1 MKKIASVFCV
11 LALALASFTAA
22 ADQYELYPRGDVSED
37 GVVDINDVSALINY
51 LLTGKWPAIE
61 TITVNGVSFKMIGV
75 EGGTFMM
82 GANPAID
89 GGDQTLDELPA
100 HQVTVSSFSI
110 GQTEVTQELWIAVMG
125 SNPSYC
131 SSFNDRFEDDF
142 RRPVEDVSWQYCR
155 QFIDSL
161 NKLTGRHFRFPTEAE
176 WEFAARGGKQSQGYK
191 YAGSNNVDEVAWHQF
206 NCERM
211 GLPTQPVGSKK
222 PNELGLYDMSGN
234 VDEWVQDWWS
244 DYTEEAQVNP
254 RGPYSGT
261 KKVFRGGAWQII
273 QKWHRCAT
281 RAADYDYVPVS
292 FIGLRLAESAP
303 E

>member
-1 MKKIASVFCV
+1 MKKIASVFYV

-142 RRPVEDVSWQYCR
+142 RRPVEDVSWRYCR

-176 WEFAARGGKQSQGYK
+176 WEFAARGGNQSQGYK

>member
-1 MKKIASVFCV
+1 M
-11 LALALASFTAA
+11 LASFTVG
-22 ADQYELYPRGDVSED
+22 QEFPRGDVSQD
-37 GVVDINDVSALINY
+37 GIVDINDVSALINY

-142 RRPVEDVSWQYCR
+142 RRPVEDVSWRYCR

-161 NKLTGRHFRFPTEAE
+161 NKLTGRHFRFPTEAV
-176 WEFAARGGKQSQGYK
+176 WEFAARGGNQSQGYK

-281 RAADYDYVPVS
+281 RAADYDYVPIS

>member
-51 LLTGKWPAIE
+51 LLTGKWPSVE
-61 TITVNGVSFKMIGV
+61 TITVNGVS
-75 EGGTFMM
+75 
-82 GANPAID
+82 
-89 GGDQTLDELPA
+89 

-110 GQTEVTQELWIAVMG
+110 GQTEVTQELWMAIMG
-125 SNPSYC
+125 NNPSYC
-131 SSFNDRFEDDF
+131 CSEYYYTDYDDDF
-142 RRPVEDVSWQYCR
+142 QRPVEMVAWDQCKT
-155 QFIDSL
+155 FIDSL

-176 WEFAARGGKQSQGYK
+176 WEFAARGGNQSKGYK
-191 YAGSNNVDEVAWHQF
+191 YAGSNNVDEVAWHQY
-206 NCERM
+206 NCYRA
-211 GLPTQPVGSKK
+211 GLPTQPVASKK

-234 VDEWVQDWWS
+234 VNEWVQDWMS

-261 KKVFRGGAWQII
+261 KKVFRGGSWYTI
-273 QKWHRCAT
+273 QRWHRCAT
-281 RAADYDYVPVS
+281 RSSDYPNMPNW